1 MTFETSGMAY
11 KDQFTPWQYY
21 SVVFI
26 DLKTVRISERRR
38 IVDVCFDLNVDLEK
52 IMDECKS
59 QIKAAKGKSKWQ
71 LNLKK

>member
-1 MTFETSGMAY
+1 MAY